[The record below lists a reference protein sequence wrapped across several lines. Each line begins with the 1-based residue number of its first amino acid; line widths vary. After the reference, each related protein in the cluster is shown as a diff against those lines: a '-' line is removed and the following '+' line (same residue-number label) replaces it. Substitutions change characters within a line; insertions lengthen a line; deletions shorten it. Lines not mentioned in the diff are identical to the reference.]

1 MSVRVCTCTCVY
13 TCVHVWVSKV
23 GSRIWMATLRAFL
36 SRLSIGPPPAHPLF
50 SILFSCAVWVCHFFG
65 FVQHSLEI
73 RATATLS
80 SKHCII
86 ASRFASMSFN
96 TGEAKGMRQAQTS
109 IHKGCGALVFFFRTC
124 VRIADMSRVHACG
137 LCIWFAGA
145 VWCRGEAMLMTAC
158 CCMSWRLFFTPC
170 NMGERNRPRCP
181 PSGSTVNSKQRMV
194 SVWKAPIFGWR
205 QVMCMC
211 ARVCVRK

>member
-1 MSVRVCTCTCVY
+1 MEDHGSTIVKGANARHAVWKREAAWPGKRAFVFVFVSVFVVVFVFVHRRTCMSVRVCTCTCVY

-86 ASRFASMSFN
+86 ASRFVSMSFN

-109 IHKGCGALVFFFRTC
+109 IHKGCGAL
-124 VRIADMSRVHACG
+124 G
-137 LCIWFAGA
+137 G
-145 VWCRGEAMLMTAC
+145 G
-158 CCMSWRLFFTPC
+158 
-170 NMGERNRPRCP
+170 
-181 PSGSTVNSKQRMV
+181 V
-194 SVWKAPIFGWR
+194 SIL
-205 QVMCMC
+205 
-211 ARVCVRK
+211 VCE